1 MNKLLIFPFVYFSN
15 TIGSTN
21 TLTNDV
27 KEELTPIMVKKKSRS
42 APESDTSGS
51 ICDGT
56 PVLKKKLSLDGSEL
70 KRDPSTHTVKE
81 FLKETCQKMMEKDL
95 DETSD
100 CSSVCRAKMIS
111 PSATLTS
118 VSENL
123 NAKFQ
128 ISLNCV
134 YENLILGKLFT
145 SNEFN

>member
-1 MNKLLIFPFVYFSN
+1 MFPFVYFSN

-27 KEELTPIMVKKKSRS
+27 KDELTPIMVKKKSRS

-81 FLKETCQKMMEKDL
+81 FHKETCQKMMEKDL

-100 CSSVCRAKMIS
+100 CSSVCRVKMIS

-118 VSENL
+118 VSENISG
-123 NAKFQ
+123 KFQ
-128 ISLNCV
+128 ISLNCIF
-134 YENLILGKLFT
+134 ENLILGKLFT
-145 SNEFN
+145 SNEFS